1 MYDDKHR
8 YFVLLIYR
16 SLIRLSQMVSAEG
29 ASQLPGAAATKLEST
44 PTNMWTLIPKVDR
57 EIDDLILIIVMLC

>member
-1 MYDDKHR
+1 
-8 YFVLLIYR
+8 
-16 SLIRLSQMVSAEG
+16 MVSAEG